1 MPSAI
6 DKALAANAKFAL
18 DYDPDRV
25 SPRPRLGLA
34 VLTCM
39 DTRLSLQAL
48 GLGRQDAHIIRNA
61 GGIVTD
67 DALRS
72 LLISHYILGTHEV
85 MVVNHTDCGLMKE
98 TEQALHDRI
107 EKAAGLPPNS
117 PVQFHAFRDPE
128 ENVREQL
135 AKLDAHSWIHS
146 ELQIRGF
153 VFDVRTGH
161 LSEVTR

>member
-1 MPSAI
+1 MTAI
-6 DKALAANAKFAL
+6 DKALAANARFAL
-18 DYDPDRV
+18 DYDPDQI

-39 DTRLSLQAL
+39 DTRRSLHAL
-48 GLGRQDAHIIRNA
+48 GLRAQDAHIIRNA

-72 LLISHYILGTHEV
+72 LLISHYLLGTNEV

-98 TEQALHDRI
+98 TEEAMHERI
-107 EKAAGLPPNS
+107 ERAAGLPPNS
-117 PVQFHAFRDPE
+117 PVRFHAFTDPD
-128 ENVREQL
+128 ENVRLQL
-135 AKLDAHSWIHS
+135 ARLDAHSWIHS

-153 VFDVRTGH
+153 VFDVRTAH
-161 LSEVTR
+161 LREVQR